1 MRTGLMA
8 AVFCVILAFPAH
20 CQTTAP
26 KWTDSAE
33 YNLYARIMSES
44 NASEKVKLLL
54 EWRKLYPASELAQAR
69 LSLLPS
75 AYDSAGL
82 GDEAFAA
89 ASELLQSD
97 PSNAMAKFLLCSWAP
112 RLKAPPEGAAGLVK
126 KTATEVLAHLD
137 QFVPASETRREMGS
151 LFDGIET
158 GRPTRTVQVPAPAQK
173 EQRAKVEQVAR
184 QALDWAN
191 AR

>member
-1 MRTGLMA
+1 MRTGLVA
-8 AVFCVILAFPAH
+8 AVFCVILAFPVH

-33 YNLYARIMSES
+33 YNLYARMMSES

-54 EWRKLYPASELAQAR
+54 EWRRLYPASELAQAR
-69 LSLLPS
+69 LSLLLS
-75 AYDSAGL
+75 AYHSAGL

-97 PSNAMAKFLLCSWAP
+97 PSNAMAKYLLCSWAP

-126 KTATEVLAHLD
+126 KTATEVLAQLD
-137 QFVPASETRREMGS
+137 QIVPASETRREVGS

-158 GRPTRTVQVPAPAQK
+158 GKPARTVQVPARQEP
-173 EQRAKVEQVAR
+173 RAKAEQAAR